1 MATQKEIKEPAAY
14 LEFRIEANRDSS
26 QLRSDVVFGGQGRWI
41 SDSWLHHLR
50 AFAATAL
57 PAKDNVWL
65 FAPLDLPNG
74 RTVGDLLALYRLYSI
89 PDEFVSERLHHVAHS
104 FGTSEE
110 MDGSSCS
117 WFHFLCKNVAVQDIN
132 GVKSIVNQNR
142 RDDKDLSQAE
152 FSWGSSPQLT
162 LIVFGGEIAL
172 WENFDSL
179 ASKTSGQDII
189 DDPFCLLGTVFEVLY
204 NRLDKIA
211 WDLARVYS
219 QEEENILLSADHPGS
234 AADALDFVGLHMLS
248 KHQIYLIEVADAAM
262 ATLDSLTAHHERL
275 LKSYAPASEF
285 AFRRT
290 QDTFYHRR
298 TNLKST
304 NLRLKSLEK
313 RTQNIINLSF
323 NLVTQA
329 DSRIM
334 KADSSSMKIIAVMTL
349 VFLPCTAVATIFS
362 TPFFYLMGE
371 SEDTGPLRMSP

>member
-26 QLRSDVVFGGQGRWI
+26 QLRSDVVFGGFEWLDVKAAGSRTPGYTI
-41 SDSWLHHLR
+41 SELSQRPPCPLR
-50 AFAATAL
+50 II
-57 PAKDNVWL
+57 

-152 FSWGSSPQLT
+152 FSWVRSAYFLKKTPATQGSSPQLT

-179 ASKTSGQDII
+179 ATKTSGQDII

-248 KHQIYLIEVADAAM
+248 KHQIYLIEAADAAM

-290 QDTFYHRR
+290 QDTFCHRR
-298 TNLKST
+298 TMLKST

-313 RTQNIINLSF
+313 RTQNIINLVGAERPNKQEEF
-323 NLVTQA
+323 
-329 DSRIM
+329 
-334 KADSSSMKIIAVMTL
+334 
-349 VFLPCTAVATIFS
+349 C
-362 TPFFYLMGE
+362 
-371 SEDTGPLRMSP
+371 